1 MTFADYRQRTMKRLV
16 VAAVILLAAV
26 VAGSADAVLPR
37 QPVPVAVEHRIAAR
51 AGTLAYTPSR
61 MMTGWHYTRWQYV
74 PGELRVWFANRSR
87 WPVEFRSIPLG
98 ASACTTGRQKTFQLD
113 GNKVYWS
120 QTTDPSVEYVQQA
133 WRCVRHPSGRW
144 IRLVASST
152 IPPTKLADVGL
163 GQVASAGRLI
173 RG

>member
-1 MTFADYRQRTMKRLV
+1 LSTVTRLIATSALLLA
-16 VAAVILLAAV
+16 VAAAPAA
-26 VAGSADAVLPR
+26 AVLPR
-37 QPVPVAVEHRIAAR
+37 QPVPVTVEQRIAAG

-61 MMTGWHYTRWQYV
+61 MMTGWRYTRWQYV
-74 PGELRVWFANRSR
+74 PGELRVWFANRSG
-87 WPVEFRSIPLG
+87 WPVEFRALPLG
-98 ASACTTGRQKTFQLD
+98 PTACTAGRQKTFQLD

-120 QTTDPSVEYVQQA
+120 QTTDTSVEYVQQA

-173 RG
+173 RR